1 MDSQAG
7 SDRKT
12 RPGWSD
18 RQIDVII
25 SGLLRGGLVIAAAL
39 VLVGAVIFLSRHG
52 QESVAYNVFRG
63 EPRSYREVGNIL
75 AQARQFHGR
84 GFIMAGLLLLIATPI
99 ARVAF
104 SVVAF
109 LRQRD
114 HVYVAATIFVLSV
127 LVFSVFWL
135 GLH

>member
-1 MDSQAG
+1 MDSRDG
-7 SDRKT
+7 SERKS
-12 RPGWSD
+12 RPGWTD
-18 RQIDVII
+18 EQVDVII
-25 SGLLRGGLVIAAAL
+25 ANLLRTGLILAAG
-39 VLVGAVIFLSRHG
+39 VVMIGAAIFLSRHG
-52 QESVAYNVFRG
+52 HERVFYDVFRG

-75 AQARQFHGR
+75 VEAGRFHGR

-109 LRQRD
+109 LRQKD
-114 HVYVAATIFVLSV
+114 YVYVAATIFVLSV
-127 LVFSVFWL
+127 LAFSVFWL